1 MNTSC
6 CTNPIRI
13 NTLLIKNRIVFP
25 AMCTKYAAPDGGV
38 TERMLR
44 YYEERAKGGAGLV
57 TIEATSVDPTGNSFS
72 RGLSI
77 ADDARLPG
85 LTDLARR
92 VKRHGARIS
101 IQLQHGGRRLPIF
114 GSCHYLSSHPGVTL
128 RQQRDP
134 CEGNRPLVECWASAI
149 RAREAGF
156 DAVKSRGARYLIS
169 QFLSP
174 MPTAHR
180 RIRRFAENRALRP

>member
-92 VKRHGARIS
+92 VKRHGALLRKY
-101 IQLQHGGRRLPIF
+101 LPEKLF
-114 GSCHYLSSHPGVTL
+114 SHV
-128 RQQRDP
+128 R
-134 CEGNRPLVECWASAI
+134 
-149 RAREAGF
+149 
-156 DAVKSRGARYLIS
+156 
-169 QFLSP
+169 
-174 MPTAHR
+174 
-180 RIRRFAENRALRP
+180 

>member
-1 MNTSC
+1 MNISC

-92 VKRHGARIS
+92 VKLHPAPARRA
-101 IQLQHGGRRLPIF
+101 RRAPPIF
-114 GSCHYLSSHPGVTL
+114 GPCRASRLRHPRRDPL

-134 CEGNRPLVECWASAI
+134 
-149 RAREAGF
+149 
-156 DAVKSRGARYLIS
+156 
-169 QFLSP
+169 
-174 MPTAHR
+174 
-180 RIRRFAENRALRP
+180 

>member
-77 ADDARLPG
+77 ADDARPARPHRSG
-85 LTDLARR
+85 PPRETARGAHFHPAPARR
-92 VKRHGARIS
+92 ARA
-101 IQLQHGGRRLPIF
+101 LPQF
-114 GSCHYLSSHPGVTL
+114 SSHAVPLVSAIPGVT
-128 RQQRDP
+128 
-134 CEGNRPLVECWASAI
+134 
-149 RAREAGF
+149 
-156 DAVKSRGARYLIS
+156 
-169 QFLSP
+169 
-174 MPTAHR
+174 PTTTA
-180 RIRRFAENRALRP
+180 

>member
-77 ADDARLPG
+77 ANDARLPG

-92 VKRHGARIS
+92 VKR
-101 IQLQHGGRRLPIF
+101 
-114 GSCHYLSSHPGVTL
+114 
-128 RQQRDP
+128 
-134 CEGNRPLVECWASAI
+134 
-149 RAREAGF
+149 
-156 DAVKSRGARYLIS
+156 
-169 QFLSP
+169 LSP
-174 MPTAHR
+174 AKSASPWGRIFRSPTA
-180 RIRRFAENRALRP
+180 

>member
-101 IQLQHGGRRLPIF
+101 IQLQHAGPEGNSALTGYPLKAASAMPAAVAPRSPNFRAMP
-114 GSCHYLSSHPGVTL
+114 CLSSP
-128 RQQRDP
+128 P
-134 CEGNRPLVECWASAI
+134 
-149 RAREAGF
+149 
-156 DAVKSRGARYLIS
+156 
-169 QFLSP
+169 SP
-174 MPTAHR
+174 A
-180 RIRRFAENRALRP
+180 

>member
-13 NTLLIKNRIVFP
+13 NTLLIKNRIVLP

-77 ADDARLPG
+77 ANDARLPCIATTG
-85 LTDLARR
+85 RSPFSSSTA
-92 VKRHGARIS
+92 GAPRS
-101 IQLQHGGRRLPIF
+101 PNFRAMP
-114 GSCHYLSSHPGVTL
+114 CLSSP
-128 RQQRDP
+128 P
-134 CEGNRPLVECWASAI
+134 
-149 RAREAGF
+149 
-156 DAVKSRGARYLIS
+156 
-169 QFLSP
+169 SP
-174 MPTAHR
+174 A
-180 RIRRFAENRALRP
+180 

>member
-25 AMCTKYAAPDGGV
+25 AMCTKYAGPDGGV

-92 VKRHGARIS
+92 VKRHLHPAPARRA
-101 IQLQHGGRRLPIF
+101 RRAPPIF
-114 GSCHYLSSHPGVTL
+114 GPCRASRIRHPRRDPL

-134 CEGNRPLVECWASAI
+134 
-149 RAREAGF
+149 
-156 DAVKSRGARYLIS
+156 
-169 QFLSP
+169 
-174 MPTAHR
+174 
-180 RIRRFAENRALRP
+180 

>member
-72 RGLSI
+72 TGRASPSSSST
-77 ADDARLPG
+77 A
-85 LTDLARR
+85 
-92 VKRHGARIS
+92 GAPRS
-101 IQLQHGGRRLPIF
+101 PNFRAMP
-114 GSCHYLSSHPGVTL
+114 CLSSP
-128 RQQRDP
+128 P
-134 CEGNRPLVECWASAI
+134 
-149 RAREAGF
+149 
-156 DAVKSRGARYLIS
+156 
-169 QFLSP
+169 SP
-174 MPTAHR
+174 A
-180 RIRRFAENRALRP
+180 

>member
-101 IQLQHGGRRLPIF
+101 IPAPARRARRAPPIF
-114 GSCHYLSSHPGVTL
+114 GPCRPLVSAIPGSDPL

-134 CEGNRPLVECWASAI
+134 
-149 RAREAGF
+149 
-156 DAVKSRGARYLIS
+156 
-169 QFLSP
+169 
-174 MPTAHR
+174 
-180 RIRRFAENRALRP
+180 

>member
-1 MNTSC
+1 MACIAVGKMSFSSGGSMNTSC

-77 ADDARLPG
+77 ADDARLFMRN
-85 LTDLARR
+85 LTVSGILQKSFLLLDFGNSIKQGKIVLPESQAILFDLS
-92 VKRHGARIS
+92 V
-101 IQLQHGGRRLPIF
+101 
-114 GSCHYLSSHPGVTL
+114 
-128 RQQRDP
+128 
-134 CEGNRPLVECWASAI
+134 
-149 RAREAGF
+149 
-156 DAVKSRGARYLIS
+156 
-169 QFLSP
+169 
-174 MPTAHR
+174 
-180 RIRRFAENRALRP
+180 

>member
-92 VKRHGARIS
+92 VKRHGAR
-101 IQLQHGGRRLPIF
+101 RAPPIF
-114 GSCHYLSSHPGVTL
+114 GPCRASRIRHPRRDPL

-134 CEGNRPLVECWASAI
+134 
-149 RAREAGF
+149 
-156 DAVKSRGARYLIS
+156 
-169 QFLSP
+169 
-174 MPTAHR
+174 
-180 RIRRFAENRALRP
+180 

>member
-57 TIEATSVDPTGNSFS
+57 TIAATSVNPED
-72 RGLSI
+72 
-77 ADDARLPG
+77 
-85 LTDLARR
+85 
-92 VKRHGARIS
+92 IS
-101 IQLQHGGRRLPIF
+101 VAVVYSTWFRTKTWII
-114 GSCHYLSSHPGVTL
+114 S
-128 RQQRDP
+128 D
-134 CEGNRPLVECWASAI
+134 SA
-149 RAREAGF
+149 
-156 DAVKSRGARYLIS
+156 
-169 QFLSP
+169 
-174 MPTAHR
+174 
-180 RIRRFAENRALRP
+180 AL

>member
-77 ADDARLPG
+77 ADDACP
-85 LTDLARR
+85 
-92 VKRHGARIS
+92 
-101 IQLQHGGRRLPIF
+101 
-114 GSCHYLSSHPGVTL
+114 
-128 RQQRDP
+128 
-134 CEGNRPLVECWASAI
+134 ASPSWPA
-149 RAREAGF
+149 A
-156 DAVKSRGARYLIS
+156 
-169 QFLSP
+169 
-174 MPTAHR
+174 
-180 RIRRFAENRALRP
+180 

>member
-77 ADDARLPG
+77 ANDARLPG

-92 VKRHGARIS
+92 AP
-101 IQLQHGGRRLPIF
+101 PIF
-114 GSCHYLSSHPGVTL
+114 GPCRASRLRHPRRDPL

-134 CEGNRPLVECWASAI
+134 
-149 RAREAGF
+149 
-156 DAVKSRGARYLIS
+156 
-169 QFLSP
+169 
-174 MPTAHR
+174 
-180 RIRRFAENRALRP
+180 